1 MYLMNPTTAL
11 DLARARI
18 DQDLLRAEA
27 RRRAHEV
34 KAAGKAAHPRT
45 PRRRRRLVVGGAV
58 SLRFGH

>member
-27 RRRAHEV
+27 RRVAREV
-34 KAAGKAAHPRT
+34 KAAGKPEQPRT
-45 PRRRRRLVVGGAV
+45 SRHRRRLVVGAV
-58 SLRFGH
+58 SVRLGH